1 MGGWEEGRRTISM
14 NMPLPEE
21 IPPAQGGPIPWDLQ
35 TTLYDDWPSTVS
47 ENDMIGGGGECRE
60 EMSTKQ
66 VL

>member
-1 MGGWEEGRRTISM
+1 M